1 MRVKSLASWSS
12 VAAVGDDGDGRHL
25 GLAAALPGLALR
37 RAELCARVVLDP
49 DGARADQDD
58 VGALAHEREHR
69 AVAGAG
75 QPARLAVVGRAAV
88 EAGDHVAA
96 HPARLQV
103 VGVGV
108 EVGQPAF
115 VE

>member
-1 MRVKSLASWSS
+1 MVELT
-12 VAAVGDDGDGRHL
+12 AVGDHRDGRYL
-25 GLAAALPGLALR
+25 GLAAVLPGLALR

-49 DGARADQDD
+49 DRARADQND
-58 VGALAHEREHR
+58 VGLLAHQREHR

-108 EVGQPAF
+108 EVRQPAV